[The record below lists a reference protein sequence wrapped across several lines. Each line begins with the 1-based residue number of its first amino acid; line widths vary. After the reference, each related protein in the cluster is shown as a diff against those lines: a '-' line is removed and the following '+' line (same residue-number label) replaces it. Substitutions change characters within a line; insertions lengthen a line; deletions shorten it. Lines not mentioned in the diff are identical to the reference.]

1 MANTSSRTLQLLSLL
16 QSQRYWP
23 GADLAG
29 RLGVSGRT
37 LRRDIERLREL
48 GYPVAASR
56 GVDGGYQLT
65 HGVSL
70 PPLVLDDDEAV
81 ALAVGLRSATHSS
94 VSGMAEAS
102 VRALTKVV
110 QVMPQ
115 RLRRRV
121 EALQAVTVPA
131 AWGEAGTE
139 PVDPLAL
146 TTVAQCCRDAERLTF
161 DYVASDGAH
170 SDRHVEP
177 YRLVPVGQRWY
188 LVAYDLVRG
197 DWRTF
202 RLDRLAS
209 TANTGQHFAP
219 RRLPAADAAT
229 FVLAGLDGRRDPHR
243 VEVLV
248 AAPAAEVVAHV
259 GRWGTVTAVSPTTCR
274 LEMTADDL
282 SWPAMALGVLDC
294 DFTVQSPPELLE
306 LLTRWAA
313 LYSRAARQDG

>member
-1 MANTSSRTLQLLSLL
+1 VANTSSRTLRLLSLL
-16 QSQRYWP
+16 QSQRQWA
-23 GADLAG
+23 GADLAD
-29 RLGVSGRT
+29 RLEVSGRT
-37 LRRDIERLREL
+37 LRRDVERLREL
-48 GYPVAASR
+48 GYPVSASR
-56 GVDGGYQLT
+56 GTDGGYQLT
-65 HGVSL
+65 HGASL
-70 PPLVLDDDEAV
+70 PPLVLDDEEAV

-94 VSGMAEAS
+94 VTGMAEAS

-170 SDRHVEP
+170 SARHVEP
-177 YRLVPVGQRWY
+177 HRLVPVGQRWY
-188 LVAYDLVRG
+188 LVAYDLGRG

-202 RLDRLAS
+202 RLDRLAEAA
-209 TANTGQHFAP
+209 TTGQHFAP

-229 FVLAGLDGRRDPHR
+229 FVLTGLEGRRDPHR
-243 VEVLV
+243 VQVTV
-248 AAPAAEVVAHV
+248 SAPAAQVVARV
-259 GRWGTVTAVSPTTCR
+259 GRWGTVTPLSPTTCR

-282 SWPAMALGVLDC
+282 SWPAMALGALGHE
-294 DFTVQSPPELLE
+294 FTVQSPPELLE
-306 LLTRWAA
+306 LLAQWAA
-313 LYSRAARQDG
+313 LYTRASERRA

>member
-1 MANTSSRTLQLLSLL
+1 VANTSSRTLRLLSLL

-23 GADLAG
+23 GADLAD

-139 PVDPLAL
+139 PVDPLTL
-146 TTVAQCCRDAERLTF
+146 TSVAQSCRDAERLTF
-161 DYVASDGAH
+161 DYVASDGAR

-177 YRLVPVGQRWY
+177 YRLVPVGSRWY
-188 LVAYDLVRG
+188 LVAYDLGRG

-202 RLDRLAS
+202 RLDRLAGA
-209 TANTGQHFAP
+209 TNTGQHFAP
-219 RRLPAADAAT
+219 RRLPAPEAAS
-229 FVLAGLDGRRDPHR
+229 FVLAGLEGRRDPYR
-243 VEVLV
+243 VQVRV
-248 AAPAAEVVAHV
+248 DAPAAEVVALV
-259 GRWGTVTAVSPTTCR
+259 GRWGTVTPLSPTSCR

-282 SWPAMALGVLDC
+282 SWPAMALGSLGR

-306 LLTRWAA
+306 LLSAWAA
-313 LYSRAARQDG
+313 RFSRAGQRPD

>member
-1 MANTSSRTLQLLSLL
+1 VANTSSRTLRLLSLL

-23 GADLAG
+23 GADLAA
-29 RLGVSGRT
+29 RLDVSGRT
-37 LRRDIERLREL
+37 LRRDIDRLREL

-56 GVDGGYQLT
+56 GVDGGYQLAP
-65 HGVSL
+65 GVSL

-81 ALAVGLRSATHSS
+81 ALAVGLQAAAHSS

-131 AWGEAGTE
+131 AWGASETE

-161 DYVASDGAH
+161 GYVAADGSP

-177 YRLVPVGQRWY
+177 HRLVPVGRRWY
-188 LVAYDLVRG
+188 LVAYDLGRG
-197 DWRTF
+197 DWRSF
-202 RLDRLAS
+202 RLDRLAAPAS
-209 TANTGQHFAP
+209 TGSRFAP
-219 RRLPAADAAT
+219 RRFPAADAAS
-229 FVLAGLDGRRDPHR
+229 FVLAGLGARQTPYR
-243 VEVLV
+243 VAVLV
-248 AAPAAEVVAHV
+248 AAPAATVVAHV
-259 GRWGTVTAVSPTTCR
+259 GRWGTVTTVSPASCR

-282 SWPAMALGVLDC
+282 SWPAMALGSLDV
-294 DFTVQSPPELLE
+294 DFTVESPPELGQLLLRWTALFTRALE
-306 LLTRWAA
+306 
-313 LYSRAARQDG
+313 